1 MTEFESFDIVFA
13 GNYTKD
19 MIITPSGKRI
29 VDGGGMNYAANAA
42 TRLGAKVAV
51 ITHLSKED
59 DHVIRKLEGS
69 GIKCFPRFT
78 PSSTTMTLE
87 YPTNDPDTRNIY
99 INSVADPIQGKELD
113 QVKAEWVAIGPSLRG
128 EVGFEFIKNAKSHGY
143 KIALDVQG
151 YIRVLHGKELGYEA
165 WDEMS
170 QILPYIDVLK
180 SDAVE
185 SEFLTVKSEIRD
197 AARFYA
203 DLGAKEIILT
213 HRNGLQVLVDGVFYD
228 REFHPES
235 LVGRSGRGDTC
246 VGSYVASRIT
256 KNPSEAATWSAA
268 VTSLKMEKPCP
279 YDRSLTELLRFID
292 KWYSHA
298 G

>member
-1 MTEFESFDIVFA
+1 MEEREAFDIVFA

-19 MIITPSGKRI
+19 TIISPSGKRI

-42 TRLGAKVAV
+42 IRLGAKAAI

-59 DHVIRKLEGS
+59 EHVIHKLERS
-69 GIKCFPRFT
+69 GIKCFPGYT
-78 PSSTTMTLE
+78 PCSTTMILE
-87 YPTNDPDTRNIY
+87 YPTSDPDTRNIY

-128 EVGFEFIKNAKSHGY
+128 EVGFEFIKYAKSNGY

-151 YIRVLHGKELGYEA
+151 YIRVLDGKDLRYEK
-165 WDEMS
+165 WIEMN

-185 SEFLTVKSEIRD
+185 AEFLTGKTDIRE
-197 AARFYA
+197 AARYYA
-203 DLGAKEIILT
+203 DLGASEIILT
-213 HRNGLQVLVDGVFYD
+213 HRDGLQVLAGGEFFD
-228 REFHPES
+228 RKFHNES

-256 KNPSEAATWSAA
+256 KQPSEAATWSAA
-268 VTSLKMEKPCP
+268 VTSLKMEKPSP
-279 YDRSLTELLRFID
+279 YDRPLAELVRFIN
-292 KWYSHA
+292 KWYSNA
-298 G
+298 K

>member
-1 MTEFESFDIVFA
+1 
-13 GNYTKD
+13 
-19 MIITPSGKRI
+19 
-29 VDGGGMNYAANAA
+29 
-42 TRLGAKVAV
+42 
-51 ITHLSKED
+51 
-59 DHVIRKLEGS
+59 
-69 GIKCFPRFT
+69 
-78 PSSTTMTLE
+78 MTLE